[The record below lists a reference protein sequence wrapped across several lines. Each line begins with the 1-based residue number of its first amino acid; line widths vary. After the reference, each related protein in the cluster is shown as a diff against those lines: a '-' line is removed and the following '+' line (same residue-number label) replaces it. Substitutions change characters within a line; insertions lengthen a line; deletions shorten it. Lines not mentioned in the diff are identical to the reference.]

1 MAPFSLITARRLR
14 HAEGYLGL
22 GMLTEARHEL
32 GAIDAE
38 ARHSHEARVLRS
50 DLHLQAKDWN
60 ELVAEAQAMARQDPA
75 YEKAWIDWAYAL
87 RELNRIAEAKAV
99 LMEAEPRH
107 GKESGVLHYNLACYH
122 CLLGEMPEARA
133 RLDRADALD
142 RDWKK
147 FAREDTDLAALW
159 AELRGE

>member
-1 MAPFSLITARRLR
+1 MTAFSASTARRLR

-22 GMLTEARHEL
+22 SMLAEARHEL
-32 GAIDAE
+32 GALDKE

-50 DLHLQAKDWN
+50 DLHLQAKEWN
-60 ELVAEAQAMARQDPA
+60 ELVAEAQTLARQDPG

-87 RELNRIAEAKAV
+87 RELDRIAEAKAV
-99 LMEAEPRH
+99 LLAAEPRH

-122 CLLGEMPEARA
+122 CLLGEMAEARA
-133 RLDRADALD
+133 RLDRAGAIDS
-142 RDWKK
+142 DWKK